1 MKKHGH
7 KVIED
12 ISNEGRGSVYLD
24 IDRMIN
30 EGMAG
35 GQVHMLKTTPNIEEA
50 RDLYQEN
57 PPHETK

>member
-7 KVIED
+7 KFLED
-12 ISNEGRGSVYLD
+12 VLYEGRDSVYLD

-30 EGMAG
+30 EGMTG
-35 GQVHMLKTTPNIEEA
+35 GQVHRLNTTPNIEEA